1 MGVNQNT
8 RDQELDS
15 FVEAFTAGLE
25 PDVSTLESSEQQSA
39 TPSEPAASAEEPA
52 KGDQDSNNTPEGGT
66 SDTPNPD
73 EEAKNQ
79 QKDES
84 DKGSKSDEP
93 KETVEDVFTKSDRA
107 FAELRTTN
115 KAQGEFLL
123 RMARLAKLEA
133 KTPAEALAALT
144 KQVEQLEAN
153 HGNLTYSEVE
163 RIRQQDRDLAEQKAQ
178 LKQQATAGFDELK
191 RLHKLSDQDLL
202 SFAGELKAKGI
213 NPFEIPVDIVAQY
226 RGMRYDQLIAEA
238 KEAGRQEE
246 LARRAKAQTQATV
259 PVTKQGGTDNEP
271 GESLNSVDR
280 LSAFL
285 NSK

>member
-1 MGVNQNT
+1 MEENQNT
-8 RDQELDS
+8 KDQELDS

-25 PDVSTLESSEQQSA
+25 PDVSTLESSEQPSA
-39 TPSEPAASAEEPA
+39 TPSEPAASAEESA
-52 KGDQDSNNTPEGGT
+52 KGDQDSNKPSGDGT
-66 SDTPNPD
+66 SDAPKSN

-84 DKGSKSDEP
+84 DKGSKSDES
-93 KETVEDVFTKSDRA
+93 KENIEDVFTKSDRA

-133 KTPAEALAALT
+133 KTPAEAIAALT
-144 KQVEQLEAN
+144 KQVEKLEAN
-153 HGNLTYSEVE
+153 HGNLTYDEVE

-191 RLHKLSDQDLL
+191 RLHKLSDQDIL

>member
-1 MGVNQNT
+1 MEENQNT
-8 RDQELDS
+8 KDQELDS

-25 PDVSTLESSEQQSA
+25 PDVSTLESSEQPSA
-39 TPSEPAASAEEPA
+39 TPSEPAASAEESA
-52 KGDQDSNNTPEGGT
+52 KGDQDSNKPSGDGT
-66 SDTPNPD
+66 SDAPKSD

-93 KETVEDVFTKSDRA
+93 KENVEDVFTKSDRA

-133 KTPAEALAALT
+133 KTPAEAIAALT
-144 KQVEQLEAN
+144 KQVEKLEAN
-153 HGNLTYSEVE
+153 HGNLTYDEVE

-178 LKQQATAGFDELK
+178 LRQQATAGFDELK

>member
-1 MGVNQNT
+1 MGENQNT

-25 PDVSTLESSEQQSA
+25 PDVSTLESSEQPSA

-52 KGDQDSNNTPEGGT
+52 KGDQDSDNTPEGGT

-238 KEAGRQEE
+238 KEVGRQEE

>member
-1 MGVNQNT
+1 MEENQNIK
-8 RDQELDS
+8 DQELDS

-25 PDVSTLESSEQQSA
+25 PDVSTLESSEPPSA
-39 TPSEPAASAEEPA
+39 TPSEPAASAEESA
-52 KGDQDSNNTPEGGT
+52 KGDQDSNKPSGDGT
-66 SDTPNPD
+66 SDAPKSD

-84 DKGSKSDEP
+84 DKGSKSDES
-93 KETVEDVFTKSDRA
+93 KENIEDVFTKSDRA

-115 KAQGEFLL
+115 KTQGEFLL

-246 LARRAKAQTQATV
+246 LARRAKAQTQATI

>member
-1 MGVNQNT
+1 MQENQNT
-8 RDQELDS
+8 KDQELDS

-25 PDVSTLESSEQQSA
+25 PDVSTLESSEQPSA
-39 TPSEPAASAEEPA
+39 TPSEPAALAEEPA
-52 KGDQDSNNTPEGGT
+52 KGDQDSNKSSGDGT
-66 SDTPNPD
+66 SDTPKSD

-93 KETVEDVFTKSDRA
+93 KENVEDVFTKSDRA

-133 KTPAEALAALT
+133 KTPAEAIAVLT
-144 KQVEQLEAN
+144 KQVEKLEAS
-153 HGNLTYSEVE
+153 HGNLTYDEVE

-178 LKQQATAGFDELK
+178 LRQKATAGFDELK

-246 LARRAKAQTQATV
+246 LARRAKAQTQATI

>member
-1 MGVNQNT
+1 MGENQNT

-25 PDVSTLESSEQQSA
+25 PDVSTLESSEQPSA

>member
-1 MGVNQNT
+1 
-8 RDQELDS
+8 
-15 FVEAFTAGLE
+15 
-25 PDVSTLESSEQQSA
+25 
-39 TPSEPAASAEEPA
+39 
-52 KGDQDSNNTPEGGT
+52 
-66 SDTPNPD
+66 
-73 EEAKNQ
+73 
-79 QKDES
+79 
-84 DKGSKSDEP
+84 
-93 KETVEDVFTKSDRA
+93 
-107 FAELRTTN
+107 
-115 KAQGEFLL
+115 
-123 RMARLAKLEA
+123 MARLAKLEA
-133 KTPAEALAALT
+133 KTPAEAIAALT
-144 KQVEQLEAN
+144 KQVEKLEAS
-153 HGNLTYSEVE
+153 HGNLTYDEVE
-163 RIRQQDRDLAEQKAQ
+163 RIRQQDRDLAEQKAR

-191 RLHKLSDQDLL
+191 RLHKLSDQDIL

-246 LARRAKAQTQATV
+246 LARRAKAQTQATI

>member
-1 MGVNQNT
+1 MEENQNT
-8 RDQELDS
+8 KDQELDS

-25 PDVSTLESSEQQSA
+25 PDVSTLESSEPPSA
-39 TPSEPAASAEEPA
+39 TPSEPAASAEESA
-52 KGDQDSNNTPEGGT
+52 KGDQDSNKSLEDGT
-66 SDTPNPD
+66 SDTPKSD

-84 DKGSKSDEP
+84 DKGSKSDES
-93 KETVEDVFTKSDRA
+93 KENIEDVFTKSDRA

-133 KTPAEALAALT
+133 KTPAEAIAALT
-144 KQVEQLEAN
+144 KQVEKLEAN
-153 HGNLTYSEVE
+153 HGNLTYDEVE

-191 RLHKLSDQDLL
+191 RLHKLSDQDIL

>member
-1 MGVNQNT
+1 MEENQNT

-25 PDVSTLESSEQQSA
+25 PDVSTLESSEQPSA

-52 KGDQDSNNTPEGGT
+52 KGDQDSDNTPEGGT

>member
-1 MGVNQNT
+1 MEENQNT
-8 RDQELDS
+8 KDQELDS

-25 PDVSTLESSEQQSA
+25 PDVSTLESSEQPSA
-39 TPSEPAASAEEPA
+39 TPSEPAASAEESA
-52 KGDQDSNNTPEGGT
+52 KGDQDSNKPSGDGT
-66 SDTPNPD
+66 SDAPKSD

-93 KETVEDVFTKSDRA
+93 KENVEDVFTKSDRA

-133 KTPAEALAALT
+133 KTPAEAIAALT
-144 KQVEQLEAN
+144 KQVEKLEAN
-153 HGNLTYSEVE
+153 HGNLTYDEVE

>member
-1 MGVNQNT
+1 MEVNQNT

-25 PDVSTLESSEQQSA
+25 PDVSTLESSEQPSA

>member
-1 MGVNQNT
+1 MDEHQNT
-8 RDQELDS
+8 KDQELDS

-25 PDVSTLESSEQQSA
+25 PDVSTLESSEQPSA
-39 TPSEPAASAEEPA
+39 TPSEPAASAEEPV
-52 KGDQDSNNTPEGGT
+52 KGDQDSNKSSGDGT
-66 SDTPNPD
+66 SDTPKSD
-73 EEAKNQ
+73 EETKNQ

-133 KTPAEALAALT
+133 KTPAEAIAALT
-144 KQVEQLEAN
+144 KQVEKLEAS
-153 HGNLTYSEVE
+153 HGNLTYDEVE

>member
-1 MGVNQNT
+1 MEENQNIK
-8 RDQELDS
+8 DQELDS

-25 PDVSTLESSEQQSA
+25 PDVSTLESSEQPSA
-39 TPSEPAASAEEPA
+39 TPSEPAASAEESA
-52 KGDQDSNNTPEGGT
+52 KGDQDSNKPSGDGT
-66 SDTPNPD
+66 SDTPKPD

-84 DKGSKSDEP
+84 DKGSKSDES
-93 KETVEDVFTKSDRA
+93 KENIEDVFTKSDRA

-115 KAQGEFLL
+115 KAQGDFLL

-133 KTPAEALAALT
+133 KTPAEAIAALT
-144 KQVEQLEAN
+144 KQVEKLEAN
-153 HGNLTYSEVE
+153 HGNLTYDEVE
-163 RIRQQDRDLAEQKAQ
+163 RIRQQDKDLAEQKAQ

-191 RLHKLSDQDLL
+191 RLHKLSDQDIL

-246 LARRAKAQTQATV
+246 LARRAKAQTQATI

>member
-1 MGVNQNT
+1 MEENQNT
-8 RDQELDS
+8 KDQELDS

-25 PDVSTLESSEQQSA
+25 PDVSTLESSEQPSA
-39 TPSEPAASAEEPA
+39 TPSEPAASAEEPV
-52 KGDQDSNNTPEGGT
+52 KGDQDSNKSSGDGT
-66 SDTPNPD
+66 SDTPKSD
-73 EEAKNQ
+73 EETKNQ

-93 KETVEDVFTKSDRA
+93 KENVEDVFTKSDRA

-133 KTPAEALAALT
+133 KTPAEAIAALT
-144 KQVEQLEAN
+144 KQVEKLEAN
-153 HGNLTYSEVE
+153 HGNLTYDEVE

-178 LKQQATAGFDELK
+178 LRQQATAGFDELK
-191 RLHKLSDQDLL
+191 RLHKLSDQDIL

-246 LARRAKAQTQATV
+246 LARRAKAQTQATI

>member
-1 MGVNQNT
+1 MGENQNT

-25 PDVSTLESSEQQSA
+25 PDVSTLESSEQPSA

-52 KGDQDSNNTPEGGT
+52 KGDQDSDNTPEGGT

-73 EEAKNQ
+73 EDAKNQ

-191 RLHKLSDQDLL
+191 RLHKLSDQDIL

>member
-1 MGVNQNT
+1 MGENQNT
-8 RDQELDS
+8 KDQELDS

-25 PDVSTLESSEQQSA
+25 PDVSTLESSEQPSA

-52 KGDQDSNNTPEGGT
+52 KGDQDSNKSSVDGT
-66 SDTPNPD
+66 SDAPKSD

-93 KETVEDVFTKSDRA
+93 KENVEDVFTKSDRA

-133 KTPAEALAALT
+133 KTPAEAIAALT
-144 KQVEQLEAN
+144 KQVEKLEAS
-153 HGNLTYSEVE
+153 HGNLTYDEVE

-178 LKQQATAGFDELK
+178 LRQQATAGFDELK

-246 LARRAKAQTQATV
+246 LARRAKAQTQATI

>member
-1 MGVNQNT
+1 MGENQNT

-25 PDVSTLESSEQQSA
+25 PDVSTLESSEQPSA

-52 KGDQDSNNTPEGGT
+52 KGDQDSDNTPEGGT